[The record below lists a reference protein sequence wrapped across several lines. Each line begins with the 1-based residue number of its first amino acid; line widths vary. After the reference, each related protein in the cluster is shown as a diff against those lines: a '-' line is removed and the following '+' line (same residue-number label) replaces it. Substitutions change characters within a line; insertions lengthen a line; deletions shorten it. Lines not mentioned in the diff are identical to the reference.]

1 MININNEL
9 KISII
14 SILIIGYLIYDKKPT
29 IMFKDNGE
37 FKQFGLNKDET
48 IFPFF
53 MMITILG
60 FTIYYCLLLKE
71 GKYV

>member
-53 MMITILG
+53 IMITILG
-60 FTIYYCLLLKE
+60 FTIYYCLLLKG